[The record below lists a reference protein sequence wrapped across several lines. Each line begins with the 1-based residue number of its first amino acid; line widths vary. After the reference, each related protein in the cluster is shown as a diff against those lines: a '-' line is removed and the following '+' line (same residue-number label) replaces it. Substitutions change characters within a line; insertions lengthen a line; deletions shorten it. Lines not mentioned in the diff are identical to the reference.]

1 VGYIEDLR
9 GKKQGQGR
17 PRWRARYRDPS
28 GRERSKSF
36 ARKVDA
42 EQFLVGIEDTKLR
55 GAYVD
60 PQLGRVLFGEWA
72 ERWFRTTADLKPSS
86 RRTYRKLLDNQIL
99 PAFERAALGG
109 IDTLAVREWIAGLVE
124 RGLSPSRIR
133 NAHQVLSQILAA
145 GVEGGRIARN
155 PAAGVRLP
163 RIVRRDMHF
172 LTARQVED
180 LAAAID
186 PRYGLLVRFA
196 AYTGLRAGELVALRV
211 RHLNLLRGRFEVGE
225 SATEVDGRLVWG
237 PTNTYARRTVH
248 LPRFLC
254 EQLAAYLAE
263 RPHGPDDLVFT
274 APQGGPLREQKFV
287 AGIFKPAAARAGLP
301 HRLRFHDLRHT
312 CASLLIAQGASVKAV
327 QAQLGHASATVT
339 LDRYGH
345 LFPDELQRLAD
356 RLEDAYAEA
365 VADPARTEAAGTM
378 LGEHKEAGQG
388 PASAGGGGRLE
399 LPCLAIR
406 AHRPKA
412 AVMDE
417 SGG

>member
-1 VGYIEDLR
+1 VVGYVEDLR

-60 PQLGRVLFGEWA
+60 PQLGRVAFGEWA

-99 PAFERAALGG
+99 PAFERATLGA

-124 RGLSPSRIR
+124 QGLSPSRIR

-186 PRYGLLVRFA
+186 PRYRLLVRFA

-211 RHLNLLRGRFEVGE
+211 RHLNLLRGRCEVGE

-237 PTNTYARRTVH
+237 PTKTYARRTVP

-254 EQLAAYLAE
+254 EQLAAYLAG

-301 HRLRFHDLRHT
+301 HQLRFHDLRHT

-356 RLEDAYAEA
+356 RLQDAYVGA
-365 VADPARTEAAGTM
+365 VADPARTEAAETM
-378 LGEHKEAGQG
+378 LRESKGAGHR
-388 PASAGGGGRLE
+388 PAPVGGGGETRT
-399 LPCLAIR
+399 PVPRRRSR
-406 AHRPKA
+406 ASPSA
-412 AVMDE
+412 AA
-417 SGG
+417 G

>member
-1 VGYIEDLR
+1 VGYVEDLR

-28 GRERSKSF
+28 GRERSRSF
-36 ARKVDA
+36 TRKVDA
-42 EQFLVGIEDTKLR
+42 EQFLVSIEDVKLR

-60 PQLGRVLFGEWA
+60 PAAGKVPFAEWA

-86 RRTYRKLLDNQIL
+86 RRTYRKLLDKQIL
-99 PAFERAALGG
+99 PAFERASLGG

-124 RGLSPSRIR
+124 RGLSPSRVR
-133 NAHQVLSQILAA
+133 SAHQVLSQILAA
-145 GVEGGRIARN
+145 GVEGGRIVRN

-163 RIVRRDMHF
+163 RIVRRNMHF

-180 LAAAID
+180 LAAAVD
-186 PRYGLLVRFA
+186 PRYELLIRFA

-211 RHLNLLRGRFEVGE
+211 RHVNLLRGRCEVGE
-225 SATEVDGRLVWG
+225 SATEVDGRLAWG
-237 PTNTYARRTVH
+237 PTKTYAHRTAH

-254 EQLAAYLAE
+254 EQLAAYLTE

-287 AGIFKPAAARAGLP
+287 AGIFKPAAVRAGLFVTRHLQP
-301 HRLRFHDLRHT
+301 GTGREVVSSDLRFHDLRHT

-345 LFPDELQRLAD
+345 LFPDELQQLAD
-356 RLEDAYAEA
+356 RLQDAYAQA
-365 VADPARTEAAGTM
+365 VTDPARTEATDRR
-378 LGEHKEAGQG
+378 LGQSKGAGQ
-388 PASAGGGGRLE
+388 
-399 LPCLAIR
+399 
-406 AHRPKA
+406 
-412 AVMDE
+412 
-417 SGG
+417 

>member
-1 VGYIEDLR
+1 VGYVEDLR
-9 GKKQGQGR
+9 GKVQGRGR

-42 EQFLVGIEDTKLR
+42 ERFLVGVEDAKLR

-60 PQLGRVLFGEWA
+60 PQLGRVRFGEWA

-86 RRTYRKLLDNQIL
+86 RRTYRKLLNHQIL
-99 PAFERAALGG
+99 PTFERAPLAG
-109 IDTLAVREWIAGLVE
+109 IDTLAVREWVAGLVE
-124 RGLSPSRIR
+124 GGLSPSRVR
-133 NAHQVLSQILAA
+133 NAHQVLSQVLAS
-145 GVEGGRIARN
+145 GVQGGRIVSN

-163 RIVRRDMHF
+163 RLVRREMHF

-180 LAAAID
+180 LAATID
-186 PRYGLLVRFA
+186 ARYRLLVRFA
-196 AYTGLRAGELVALRV
+196 AYTGLRAGELAALRV
-211 RHLNLLRGRFEVGE
+211 RHLNLLRGRCEVVE
-225 SATEVDGRLVWG
+225 SVTDVDGRLVWG
-237 PTNTYARRTVH
+237 PTKTYAHRTVH

-301 HRLRFHDLRHT
+301 QRLRFHDLRHT

-345 LFPDELQRLAD
+345 LFPDELEHLAERLDRARAAALAD
-356 RLEDAYAEA
+356 PSRTQHGPA
-365 VADPARTEAAGTM
+365 VVPLRET
-378 LGEHKEAGQG
+378 AGQ
-388 PASAGGGGRLE
+388 
-399 LPCLAIR
+399 
-406 AHRPKA
+406 
-412 AVMDE
+412 
-417 SGG
+417 

>member
-99 PAFERAALGG
+99 PAFERATLGG

-124 RGLSPSRIR
+124 QGLSPSRIR

-172 LTARQVED
+172 LTASQVED

-186 PRYGLLVRFA
+186 PRYRRLNASWEWLHV
-196 AYTGLRAGELVALRV
+196 LAGK
-211 RHLNLLRGRFEVGE
+211 G
-225 SATEVDGRLVWG
+225 
-237 PTNTYARRTVH
+237 
-248 LPRFLC
+248 
-254 EQLAAYLAE
+254 
-263 RPHGPDDLVFT
+263 HGQV
-274 APQGGPLREQKFV
+274 
-287 AGIFKPAAARAGLP
+287 
-301 HRLRFHDLRHT
+301 
-312 CASLLIAQGASVKAV
+312 S
-327 QAQLGHASATVT
+327 
-339 LDRYGH
+339 
-345 LFPDELQRLAD
+345 
-356 RLEDAYAEA
+356 
-365 VADPARTEAAGTM
+365 
-378 LGEHKEAGQG
+378 
-388 PASAGGGGRLE
+388 
-399 LPCLAIR
+399 
-406 AHRPKA
+406 
-412 AVMDE
+412 
-417 SGG
+417 

>member
-99 PAFERAALGG
+99 PAFERATLGG

-124 RGLSPSRIR
+124 QGLSPSRIR

-180 LAAAID
+180 LAA
-186 PRYGLLVRFA
+186 
-196 AYTGLRAGELVALRV
+196 
-211 RHLNLLRGRFEVGE
+211 H
-225 SATEVDGRLVWG
+225 
-237 PTNTYARRTVH
+237 
-248 LPRFLC
+248 
-254 EQLAAYLAE
+254 LAAAVDAAPDLERLAE
-263 RPHGPDDLVFT
+263 VPLNVVCFRYRP
-274 APQGGPLREQKFV
+274 
-287 AGIFKPAAARAGLP
+287 AGLP
-301 HRLRFHDLRHT
+301 ESELDDINRRLGE
-312 CASLLIAQGASVKAV
+312 ALLDDGRVFAG
-327 QAQLGHASATVT
+327 ATVYGGRAALRPAISNWRT
-339 LDRYGH
+339 TADDLDLLVDVVR
-345 LFPDELQRLAD
+345 ELGAD
-356 RLEDAYAEA
+356 
-365 VADPARTEAAGTM
+365 AAG
-378 LGEHKEAGQG
+378 AG
-388 PASAGGGGRLE
+388 
-399 LPCLAIR
+399 
-406 AHRPKA
+406 
-412 AVMDE
+412 
-417 SGG
+417 